1 MKNPLKKTKAIASSS
16 FTKTETGTLTRTDT
30 STKTKQTC
38 VHFRRKKTKGFGI
51 LVQETGTPTNIGVPS
66 QPVLNSEL
74 KDSYGLRDFKLTTSN
89 NRKLLNEA
97 DCLHIETKSGRFE
110 IRKNANG
117 WWGSQNVEHT
127 KVINFMGTIRICP
140 KIIQAC
146 LCAGLTPKQW
156 VYFLKYHPKFCV
168 HLENSDFK
176 VQKDVGDG
184 RVQEIVKSI
193 LEKYESAQKNLRREI
208 KSEKLA
214 LLN

>member
-1 MKNPLKKTKAIASSS
+1 MKKTLKKTKAFASSS

-51 LVQETGTPTNIGVPS
+51 LVQETGTPINIGVPS
-66 QPVLNSEL
+66 QPVSNNEPN
-74 KDSYGLRDFKLTTSN
+74 DSSTLMDFKLTTRN
-89 NRKLLNEA
+89 
-97 DCLHIETKSGRFE
+97 IGRFE

-117 WWGSQNVEHT
+117 WWVSQNAGQA
-127 KVINFMGTIRICP
+127 KVISFLATIRMGLN
-140 KIIQAC
+140 IIQAC

-156 VYFLKYHPKFCV
+156 EYFLRYHPKFCV

-214 LLN
+214 LLKKT

>member
-1 MKNPLKKTKAIASSS
+1 MNKKTGYAQSSL
-16 FTKTETGTLTRTDT
+16 TLTTTNAGTLTRAKANTKAKHAYINSARKKSFPKNIT
-30 STKTKQTC
+30 GLWGNNGEAGASTK
-38 VHFRRKKTKGFGI
+38 
-51 LVQETGTPTNIGVPS
+51 IGAP
-66 QPVLNSEL
+66 PKPNAEEI
-74 KDSYGLRDFKLTTSN
+74 GETSN
-89 NRKLLNEA
+89 PLVTNRRKLLNEA
-97 DCLHIETKSGRFE
+97 DCLHIDTKSGRFE

-117 WWGSQNVEHT
+117 WWVSQNVEHT

-140 KIIQAC
+140 KVIQAC

-208 KSEKLA
+208 KSEHCA
-214 LLN
+214 LLKKT